1 MKAAILRISGKVQG
15 VFFRASTQEVAL
27 RLEVNGLVRN
37 ERDGSVYIEAEGSEE
52 KMNQFIAWCRHGP
65 TRAQVVTFVMQETS
79 PKNYVGFKVD
89 R

>member
-1 MKAAILRISGKVQG
+1 M
-15 VFFRASTQEVAL
+15 

-37 ERDGSVYIEAEGSEE
+37 EPDGSVYIEAEGSEE

-65 TRAQVVTFVMQETS
+65 TRAQVVTFVMEEAS
-79 PKNYVGFKVD
+79 PKNYVGFKID